1 MLSGFETLYGG
12 QFTSLTQLTKSN
24 YLVILSH
31 QRSTAVSLETYPFM
45 TYNNPLKPQSQ
56 IFKLKGIELPV
67 RMHLSLGFE
76 SKACYDYER
85 KYQVLKKQL
94 PLSCLH
100 FQESVCSLVMLVLN

>member
-1 MLSGFETLYGG
+1 MQITLNYVKVTFQLTPLPPSFETLYGG
-12 QFTSLTQLTKSN
+12 QFMSSTQLTKSN

-45 TYNNPLKPQSQ
+45 TYNNPLKSQSQ

-76 SKACYDYER
+76 GKACYVYER
-85 KYQVLKKQL
+85 TYQV
-94 PLSCLH
+94 
-100 FQESVCSLVMLVLN
+100 